1 MHFRHRSTSVVMFAL
16 VLAMLSGCATM
27 NAPGEDKISI
37 NTIPPGAKV
46 YDGANLLGTTP
57 VTLVFKRETFQKKDL
72 VLRMPGYKSHDLQL
86 GTVLAKEAMWNFAF
100 ITTTFGV
107 TSWGIDAAS
116 GNMVQYYPD
125 SYLIDLEKEKTSER
139 RKDQTRAERLRFV
152 VVNQDQLQK
161 DIARGGGEYLQA
173 YFAIRPRTAAAGDDY
188 QAFQGRVSR
197 NAAHLLSLSD
207 PANFYTSLE
216 VI

>member
-1 MHFRHRSTSVVMFAL
+1 MHFKQRSTGVLMFVLTL
-16 VLAMLSGCATM
+16 VMLSGCATM
-27 NAPGEDKISI
+27 NAPDEDKVSI

-72 VLRMPGYKSHDLQL
+72 VLRMPGYKSHELQL

-116 GNMVQYYPD
+116 GNMVQYHPN
-125 SYLIDLEKEKTSER
+125 SYLIDLEKEATSEN
-139 RKDQTRAERLRFV
+139 RKDQTRAERFRFV

-173 YFAIRPRTAAAGDDY
+173 YFTIRPRTASAGNDY

-197 NAAHLLSLSD
+197 NAAHLLSLRD
-207 PANFYTSLE
+207 PAKFYTSLE

>member
-1 MHFRHRSTSVVMFAL
+1 MRIGNGPISTAMFAL
-16 VLAMLSGCATM
+16 VLFLLSGCATM
-27 NAPGEDKISI
+27 NAPGEDKVSI

-57 VTLVFKRETFQKKDL
+57 VTLEFKRETFQKKDL
-72 VLRMPGYKSHDLQL
+72 VLRMPGYKNQDLQL

-116 GNMVQYYPD
+116 GNMVQYYPN
-125 SYLIDLEKEKTSER
+125 SYLIDLEKDGTSER
-139 RKDQTRAERLRFV
+139 GKDQTRAERFRFV

-173 YFAIRPRTAAAGDDY
+173 YFAIRPHIEAADDY
-188 QAFQGRVSR
+188 QAFQDRVAR

-207 PANFYTSLE
+207 PAAFYTSLE
-216 VI
+216 FI